1 VRFLNSPHLLLTLAM
16 LCWAGNWV
24 VGRAIHEQIPPF
36 TLNFWR
42 WAASLLLILP
52 VSWPSLREQW
62 PLLLRHWKWVLPMGA
77 IASAIFQ
84 SMVYLGLQSTTALN
98 GALIIALVP
107 VVVVMIAAAILGDR
121 IGSRQ
126 GLGILLSLAGA
137 VVVIVRG
144 DLSVLR
150 TLGFNPGDLWIF
162 AAVPIWSLYTVL
174 LKRWPSGLDRMSF
187 LAAMALIGVVV
198 QFPFFAW
205 EWTTGRHMLV
215 TPESVAAIAYTALF
229 ASFLAFV
236 FYNAAMQRTTPAVA
250 GLFHHLHPAF
260 TALLAMAFLGEQ
272 FGWYHAL
279 GVVCIVSGLYLT
291 TSAKPASSAAAAA
304 RGSGSPPP

>member
-1 VRFLNSPHLLLTLAM
+1 MRFLKSPHLLLTLAM

-42 WAASLLLILP
+42 WSASLLLILP
-52 VSWPSLREQW
+52 VSWLSLREQW
-62 PLLLRHWKWVLPMGA
+62 PLLLRHWKWVLPMAG
-77 IASAIFQ
+77 IGSALFQ
-84 SMVYLGLQSTTALN
+84 SMVYLGLQYTTALN

-107 VVVVMIAAAILGDR
+107 VIVVMIAAAILGDR
-121 IGSRQ
+121 IGARQ
-126 GLGILLSLAGA
+126 AIGIAISLVGA

-144 DLSVLR
+144 ELSVLR
-150 TLGFNPGDLWIF
+150 TLGFNPGDLWVL

-174 LKRWPSGLDRMSF
+174 LKRWPAGLDRMSF
-187 LAAMALIGVVV
+187 LAAMALVGVVL

-205 EWTTGRHMLV
+205 EWATGRHMLV
-215 TPESVAAIAYTALF
+215 TPESIAAIAYTAVF

-236 FYNAAMQRTTPAVA
+236 FYHTAMDRTTPAVA

-260 TALLAMAFLGEQ
+260 TALLGMVFLGER

-279 GVVCIVSGLYLT
+279 GVACIVSGLYLT
-291 TSAKPASSAAAAA
+291 TSAKPAA
-304 RGSGSPPP
+304 